1 MMSMDIGAAIYGMG
15 AALIVG
21 LLVGLERERA
31 KGDGP
36 EREPAGIRTFALLG
50 LCGAVATLL
59 GAVVTAVAGLA
70 IGTMML
76 ASYRRTRDRDPGL
89 TTEIAMLAT
98 FLLGA
103 LAMSSPPLACG
114 VGAAVA
120 IILASKRR
128 LHHISR
134 HLISGQDLHDLL
146 LLAGATFIVLPLLP
160 DRTLDPWHA
169 LNPYRLWLL
178 VIAVMAVSAVGYVM
192 LRALGS
198 RSAVAFAG
206 LAGGFVS
213 STATIVAMGD
223 RARATPEVVAAASSG
238 GVASNVAT
246 FAQLAVVVGMLSPPL
261 LAHLALPL
269 AVAGGVAIGMA
280 LLLGFHSSASPSDTA
295 AFAGKRPFEP
305 RSAIRFML
313 MFAGIILL
321 AAIIRDYLGS
331 TSIPWVL
338 AMSGIADVHAAA
350 ASAAQMVS
358 SGKATIETG
367 EQGVLAALVANTL
380 LKCVLAVFRGGR
392 EYALR
397 LVPCVLAATAVFAI
411 VLAID

>member
-1 MMSMDIGAAIYGMG
+1 MSMGVGTAIYGMG

-31 KGDGP
+31 KSDGP

-50 LCGAVATLL
+50 LCGAIAALL
-59 GAVVTAVAGLA
+59 GAAITAVAGLA
-70 IGTMML
+70 VGAMML
-76 ASYRRTRDRDPGL
+76 ASYRRTRDGDPGL
-89 TTEIAMLAT
+89 TTEVAMLAT
-98 FLLGA
+98 FLLGV
-103 LAMSSPPLACG
+103 LAVSSPPLACG
-114 VGAAVA
+114 VGATVA
-120 IILASKRR
+120 IVLASKRR
-128 LHHISR
+128 LHYISR
-134 HLISGQDLHDLL
+134 NLVSTQDLHDLL

-198 RSAVAFAG
+198 RYGVALAG

-223 RARATPEVVAAASSG
+223 RARATPATVAAASSG

-261 LAHLALPL
+261 LAHLAVPL
-269 AVAGGVAIGMA
+269 VAAGGVAIGTA
-280 LLLGFHSSASPSDTA
+280 ILLGIRSSTSPSDA
-295 AFAGKRPFEP
+295 GVFAGKRPFEP
-305 RSAIRFML
+305 LSAIRFML

-321 AAIIRDYLGS
+321 AAMVRDYLGS
-331 TSIPWVL
+331 TSTLWVL

-358 SGKATIETG
+358 SGEASIEIG

-380 LKCVLAVFRGGR
+380 LKCVLAMLRGGR

-397 LVPCVLAATAVFAI
+397 LVPCVLAATAAFAI

>member
-1 MMSMDIGAAIYGMG
+1 MMSMDIGAAFYGMG

-59 GAVVTAVAGLA
+59 GVVVTAVAGLA
-70 IGTMML
+70 TGTMML

-98 FLLGA
+98 FLLGG
-103 LAMSSPPLACG
+103 LAVSSPSLACG

-134 HLISGQDLHDLL
+134 HLVSAQDLHDLL

-160 DRTLDPWHA
+160 DRALDPWRA

-178 VIAVMAVSAVGYVM
+178 VVAVMAVSAVGYVT

-223 RARATPEVVAAASSG
+223 RARATPEVAAAASSG

-246 FAQLAVVVGMLSPPL
+246 FAQLAVVVGMLSPAL
-261 LAHLALPL
+261 LVHLALPL
-269 AVAGGVAIGMA
+269 AAAGGVAICLA
-280 LLLGFHSSASPSDTA
+280 LLLGFHSSASPFDSA

-305 RSAIRFML
+305 LSAIRFML

-321 AAIIRDYLGS
+321 AAIVRDYLGN

-358 SGKATIETG
+358 SDEASIGTG

-411 VLAID
+411 VLAVD